1 MARVLLTNDKGP
13 DCPLFSTKPIFKTLA
28 LFVIQ
33 FDEMCVYMG
42 NLSFRIQCLIYT
54 IYAFFEKFRIKN
66 EQISSIVN
74 Y

>member
-1 MARVLLTNDKGP
+1 
-13 DCPLFSTKPIFKTLA
+13 
-28 LFVIQ
+28 
-33 FDEMCVYMG
+33 MG
-42 NLSFRIQCLIYT
+42 NLSFRIQCLIYI

>member
-1 MARVLLTNDKGP
+1 MTKDLIVLYFLQDP
-13 DCPLFSTKPIFKTLA
+13 FLST

-42 NLSFRIQCLIYT
+42 NLSFRIQCLIYI

>member
-13 DCPLFSTKPIFKTLA
+13 DCPLFSTKPIFKTL
-28 LFVIQ
+28 FSS
-33 FDEMCVYMG
+33 D
-42 NLSFRIQCLIYT
+42 NLMKCAFIWVIQCLIYI